1 MHRLQY
7 RPITLMPMAAA
18 AVMAMSCIGSG
29 ERLLLLLALLQQQQQ
44 QPGLLQLASLQVSR
58 HHQGITAFG

>member
-1 MHRLQY
+1 
-7 RPITLMPMAAA
+7 MPMAAA

-44 QPGLLQLASLQVSR
+44 QQPGLLQLASLQVSR